1 MGGFLIGAA
10 GMFAAMYSTQAILPE
25 LSRDFDVSAAAAGLT
40 ISAAVLAL
48 AVGAWIWGPLSDR
61 IGRKRSMVLASAL
74 LVVPT
79 IGAGLAPTF
88 EALLAFRALQG
99 LCMPGLL
106 TVGLPYV
113 AEAFAP
119 RVGGR
124 AMGYYVSALI
134 AGALTG
140 RIGVALV
147 TEAVGWRW
155 GIGGLA
161 VLSLGAAV
169 LMHRSLPDVPRPQH
183 TPGRLRVA
191 ARQLRNRELLRA
203 TVTGSSF
210 FFVFVGTFSFVTY
223 RLEDPPFDFG
233 TVAVSLVFLLWPLGF
248 TTPFVGR
255 VADRLGWATVGV
267 ASFGLA
273 AAGLALTFPD
283 ALAAIFGGLALVAF
297 ANFAGVTSAQLGVAA
312 STKVDRGAASA
323 IYFSVYYTVGA
334 TAAYVPGLAWEAW
347 EWPGVAVL
355 GLAVVGAAALVVVS
369 SRDTASSTP
378 GAGHP

>member
-1 MGGFLIGAA
+1 
-10 GMFAAMYSTQAILPE
+10 
-25 LSRDFDVSAAAAGLT
+25 
-40 ISAAVLAL
+40 
-48 AVGAWIWGPLSDR
+48 
-61 IGRKRSMVLASAL
+61 VLASAL
-74 LVVPT
+74 LALPT

-147 TEAVGWRW
+147 TAAVGWRW

-169 LMHRSLPDVPRPQH
+169 LMHRRLPDVGRPAH

-191 ARQLRNRELLRA
+191 ARQLRNHELLRA
-203 TVTGSSF
+203 TVTGSTF

-223 RLEDPPFDFG
+223 RLEKAPFDFG

-248 TTPFVGR
+248 VTPLVGR
-255 VADRLGWATVGV
+255 LADRLGWAHVGIGALGV
-267 ASFGLA
+267 A

-283 ALAAIFGGLALVAF
+283 ALVAIFGGLALVAIG
-297 ANFAGVTSAQLGVAA
+297 NFTGVTAAQLGVAA
-312 STKVDRGAASA
+312 STRVDRGAASA

-334 TAAYVPGLAWEAW
+334 AAAYVPGLAWERW
-347 EWPGVAVL
+347 DWPGVALL
-355 GLAVVGAAALVVVS
+355 GLAVVGAAALVLVS
-369 SRDTASSTP
+369 STDRASST
-378 GAGHP
+378 G